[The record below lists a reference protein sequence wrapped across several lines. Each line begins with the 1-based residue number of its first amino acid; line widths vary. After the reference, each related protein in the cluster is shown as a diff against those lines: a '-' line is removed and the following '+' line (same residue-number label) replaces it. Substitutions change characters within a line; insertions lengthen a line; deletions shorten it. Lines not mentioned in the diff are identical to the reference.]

1 MGLERRSDSGEPWKF
16 CNLLVIP
23 QKKLSR
29 VLELLR
35 EVLFFPR
42 QSGGFIKLSN
52 GVITLL
58 SGLSK

>member
-1 MGLERRSDSGEPWKF
+1 MKVLQPAGNSSEEIIKGFRIIERSA
-16 CNLLVIP
+16 
-23 QKKLSR
+23 
-29 VLELLR
+29 
-35 EVLFFPR
+35 FFPR